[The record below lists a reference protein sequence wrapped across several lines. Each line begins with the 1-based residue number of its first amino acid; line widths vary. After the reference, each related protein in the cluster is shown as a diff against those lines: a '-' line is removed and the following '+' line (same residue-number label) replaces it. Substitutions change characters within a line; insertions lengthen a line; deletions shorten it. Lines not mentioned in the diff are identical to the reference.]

1 MTRTEIYYDTLEEVV
16 PSNLGVSLIFKGG
29 SRHQMSNPAAAT
41 LTVGQFIGID
51 SHGSIW
57 VKKEA

>member
-29 SRHQMSNPAAAT
+29 RRHQ
-41 LTVGQFIGID
+41 